1 MAAELG
7 GMLASAILKVVYQ
20 KIGLAIEK
28 QMKMRADFIDD
39 LEGMKMTLEAVAAL
53 LHDAERRSIEEEAVR
68 LWLKR
73 LKDAM
78 YGIDD
83 IIDEFEAGTKPA
95 AAKLVAMIPCLT
107 IGPKI
112 KMANKMK
119 AMRRKLEEITRQ
131 HKDFSFIPGNTSVEQ
146 VTDMRETSSA
156 IEEALI
162 VGRTEE
168 KQKILAS
175 LSENLRQEITIL
187 PIYGFG
193 GIGKTTLAKLVFSD
207 ALFNDY
213 SRVWV
218 YVSQAFDLKKIGNSI
233 ISQVSNGDTN
243 ITEKQMINKRLQ
255 ELLAGKK
262 ILVVL
267 DDMWRDN
274 NNQSQLEDLR
284 AMLRVGKGNKV
295 VVIVTTRDEG
305 IAKELCTIQPHKL
318 APLTDGMCWTIIKK
332 KSAFDSKDSK
342 EQLELIGRD
351 IAMKCG
357 GIARL
362 HHEDGI
368 MLTMHDLVH
377 DLARSVMVH
386 ELLDATKKQSTGGS
400 YCRYLLVN
408 DCSKPLELYTSSPAK
423 IRAMRFLGCPRIEPC
438 GDAFSSAKSLRVLDL
453 SGCSILR
460 LQDSIAKLKQLRYL
474 SAPRIPSQIIP
485 SCIAK
490 LSKLMYLNLNGS
502 MISALPKSIGD
513 IKGLMHLDISV
524 CVLIENLP
532 ESFVNL
538 KMLVHLDLLNC
549 CQLRG
554 VSKALIG
561 LTNIRYLNLSL
572 RPEPDNILPLKGMT
586 EVICDLAELQ
596 YLGLSWTMHSIFG
609 PDGSH
614 ETFNFIDRI
623 CTLSNLEHLDLSCN
637 CNIIC
642 VPESIC
648 NLSKLHTLNLLNCTR
663 LARLPECIVKMDS
676 LKILNV
682 TGCSELDKST
692 LSRSKMFALL
702 PHFVVHSDDGES
714 SSNIGLLCHANPNEL
729 HISSLDN
736 VKSTEEVQS
745 IKLMEKHGIYDLKL
759 EWTRDTKRYV
769 EDAEVLEQLVPPS
782 TLRTF
787 NMKGYNSVTLS
798 AWFMGI
804 NLHLPH
810 LIKIQMWD
818 LCKCNSLPPLGQLP
832 NLQDLILG
840 GMDSITI
847 IEEGFCGAARA
858 FPRLKKF
865 SLCSMENVEV
875 WNTTYSY
882 GNGGVFMFPCLV
894 ELIICDCPK
903 LRLKPC
909 PPRAKKWEIENS
921 DNVLSSWEETCPS
934 SSVALTDV
942 FVTVKSSKVPLGQWM
957 LLHHLH
963 TITELSIISCT
974 DLACSSPEIIQDLSF
989 IKSLWLKD
997 NAQPELP
1004 RWLCDLVSL
1013 R

>member
-1 MAAELG
+1 MYQWMSLG
-7 GMLASAILKVVYQ
+7 FVEPPSIL
-20 KIGLAIEK
+20 
-28 QMKMRADFIDD
+28 
-39 LEGMKMTLEAVAAL
+39 
-53 LHDAERRSIEEEAVR
+53 S
-68 LWLKR
+68 
-73 LKDAM
+73 
-78 YGIDD
+78 
-83 IIDEFEAGTKPA
+83 
-95 AAKLVAMIPCLT
+95 
-107 IGPKI
+107 
-112 KMANKMK
+112 
-119 AMRRKLEEITRQ
+119 TRQ
-131 HKDFSFIPGNTSVEQ
+131 
-146 VTDMRETSSA
+146 
-156 IEEALI
+156 
-162 VGRTEE
+162 
-168 KQKILAS
+168 
-175 LSENLRQEITIL
+175 LSENYVRQL
-187 PIYGFG
+187 LGLSF
-193 GIGKTTLAKLVFSD
+193 L
-207 ALFNDY
+207 
-213 SRVWV
+213 
-218 YVSQAFDLKKIGNSI
+218 
-233 ISQVSNGDTN
+233 QVS
-243 ITEKQMINKRLQ
+243 K
-255 ELLAGKK
+255 
-262 ILVVL
+262 
-267 DDMWRDN
+267 
-274 NNQSQLEDLR
+274 
-284 AMLRVGKGNKV
+284 
-295 VVIVTTRDEG
+295 
-305 IAKELCTIQPHKL
+305 
-318 APLTDGMCWTIIKK
+318 
-332 KSAFDSKDSK
+332 
-342 EQLELIGRD
+342 
-351 IAMKCG
+351 
-357 GIARL
+357 IARL

-386 ELLDATKKQSTGGS
+386 EVLDATKKQSTGGS
-400 YCRYLLVN
+400 YCRYVLVN
-408 DCSKPLELYTSSPAK
+408 DCSKPLELYTSSPTK

-460 LQDSIAKLKQLRYL
+460 LQDSIGKLKQLRYL

-490 LSKLMYLNLNGS
+490 LSKLMYLNLSGS

-513 IKGLMHLDISV
+513 IKGLMHLDISD
-524 CVLIENLP
+524 CMLIENLP

-572 RPEPDNILPLKGMT
+572 RPEPDNILPLEGMT

-596 YLGLSWTMHSIFG
+596 YLGLSWAMHSIFG
-609 PDGSH
+609 HDGSH
-614 ETFNFIDRI
+614 ETFSFIDRI

-759 EWTRDTKRYV
+759 EWTRDAKRYV

-818 LCKCNSLPPLGQLP
+818 LCKCNSLSPLGQLP

-847 IEEGFCGAARA
+847 IEEGFCGGARA

-865 SLCSMENVEV
+865 SLCSMKNMEV

-882 GNGGVFMFPCLV
+882 GNGDVFMFPCLV
-894 ELIICDCPK
+894 ELTICDCPK

-942 FVTVKSSKVPLGQWM
+942 FVTVKSSKVPLDQWM

-1013 R
+1013 RELLLTEWTELSDLQESMRHLTSLEELSLYQCPSIIELPEWLGDLGALKEIVISDCRGIKYLPKSILKLSNLKEISIYECPELAEWCELEENKKKLAHIYWKDIDINSKGNKEAPSIHKNWNQKFEQ